1 MKFKEKKLIVI
12 DKVNSF
18 LDATINCT
26 DLEQIKEDIVVG
38 LTNEAPLVK
47 LGTIKFLEKAALITY
62 IDVFQRI

>member
-1 MKFKEKKLIVI
+1 MVI

-18 LDATINCT
+18 LDASLNCT

-38 LTNEAPLVK
+38 LTNAAPFVK

-62 IDVFQRI
+62 IDVL